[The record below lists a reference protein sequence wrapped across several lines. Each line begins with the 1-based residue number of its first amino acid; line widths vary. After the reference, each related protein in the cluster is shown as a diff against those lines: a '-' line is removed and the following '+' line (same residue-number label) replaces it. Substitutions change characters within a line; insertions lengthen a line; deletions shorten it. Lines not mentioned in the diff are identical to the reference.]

1 MQEALHGLAH
11 LCGDEIKELVPKN
24 GVCLA
29 VKIDKLIKSS
39 SVRLSIGLPTSLEA
53 IFNISNKNIYCHLAK
68 FIALQIK
75 MFNSTY
81 FRMENLC
88 LLLCFSSVFTNISRR

>member
-29 VKIDKLIKSS
+29 VKIDKL
-39 SVRLSIGLPTSLEA
+39 
-53 IFNISNKNIYCHLAK
+53 NKNTDKILIGKVEHPAPYL
-68 FIALQIK
+68 
-75 MFNSTY
+75 
-81 FRMENLC
+81 FRGYL
-88 LLLCFSSVFTNISRR
+88 